1 MPSLA
6 TRPRTNPPVFKPQD
20 RASAV
25 LKAMGNSHRLT
36 ILCHLSR
43 SEASVSELEGIVKLS
58 QSALSQHLAKLRQ
71 EGLLKTRRHAQ
82 TIYYS
87 LDGTIAAHVLK
98 ALRSANLI

>member
-6 TRPRTNPPVFKPQD
+6 TQQRATPSPFKAQD

-25 LKAMGNSHRLT
+25 LKAMGNAHRLK

-43 SEASVSELEGIVKLS
+43 IESSVSELEKVTGLS
-58 QSALSQHLAKLRQ
+58 QSALSQHLARLRQ
-71 EGLLKTRRHAQ
+71 EDLVKTRRHAQ

-87 LDGTIAAHVLK
+87 LEGDVARHVLK
-98 ALRSANLI
+98 ALRRANLI

>member
-1 MPSLA
+1 MPQLA
-6 TRPRTNPPVFKPQD
+6 TQQRPTLPHFEPRD

-25 LKAMGNSHRLT
+25 LKAMANAHRLK

-43 SEASVSELEGIVKLS
+43 EEASVSELERVIGLS

-71 EGLLKTRRHAQ
+71 EDLVKTRRHAQ

-87 LDGTIAAHVLK
+87 LEGNIATQVLK
-98 ALRSANLI
+98 ALQMAKLI

>member
-6 TRPRTNPPVFKPQD
+6 AQQRAALPPFNPQD

-25 LKAMGNSHRLT
+25 LKAMGNAHRLK

-43 SEASVSELEGIVKLS
+43 VESSVSELEKVTGLS
-58 QSALSQHLAKLRQ
+58 QSALSQHLARLRQ
-71 EGLLKTRRHAQ
+71 EKLVKTRRHAQ

-87 LDGTIAAHVLK
+87 LEGDVAKQVLK
-98 ALRSANLI
+98 ALRTANLI

>member
-6 TRPRTNPPVFKPQD
+6 TSQTAALPRFKPQD

-25 LKAMGNSHRLT
+25 LKAMGNTHRLT

-43 SEASVSELEGIVKLS
+43 AEASVSELEKVTGLS

-71 EGLLKTRRHAQ
+71 EDLVKTRRHAQ
-82 TIYYS
+82 AIYYS
-87 LDGTIAAHVLK
+87 LEGDVATQVLK
-98 ALRSANLI
+98 ALRSAKLI